1 MPTFGATEG
10 DERMSDDRRILL
22 LRGVNVG
29 ANRKLPMADL
39 RALLA
44 GLGLEQVSTHI
55 QSGNA
60 VFRDPACRPD
70 LGPGIAQA
78 IAADFPVAPE
88 ALIFDPP
95 AFAAILAANP
105 FDEDT
110 AQIGFLARPAAIDA
124 ARLNRLTQGDEAWH
138 ASEAALYLHLPHGV
152 GRSKLAAG
160 AEKAMGAPLTM
171 RNPRVC
177 RAILTLAEEL

>member
-1 MPTFGATEG
+1 
-10 DERMSDDRRILL
+10 MSDDRRILL

-29 ANRKLPMADL
+29 SNRKLPMADL
-39 RALLA
+39 RAALT
-44 GLGLEQVSTHI
+44 GLGLEKVTTHI

-60 VFRDPACRPD
+60 VFRDPARRAG
-70 LGPGIAQA
+70 LGADIAQA
-78 IAADFPVAPE
+78 LAADFPVAPE

-105 FDEDT
+105 FGDDT
-110 AQIGFLARPAAIDA
+110 AQIGFLARPAAIDDR
-124 ARLNRLTQGDEAWH
+124 RLDGLTQGEEAWQ
-138 ASEAALYLHLPHGV
+138 ASEAAIYLHLPHGV

-160 AEKAMGAPLTM
+160 AENAVGAPLTM